1 MKGNTMTVIRSWIIN
16 IDGVDFDAT
25 LWLDESD
32 NTVDIEAVASV
43 QSQHLYYPGSSLV
56 PALVSIYTV
65 PMDQWQSA
73 FANAARNAIATA

>member
-1 MKGNTMTVIRSWIIN
+1 MTIQQTIT
-16 IDGVDFDAT
+16 IDGVDFAAT
-25 LWLDESD
+25 MWVDTAD

-43 QSQHLYYPGSSLV
+43 QSQFLYYPGSTLV

-73 FANAARNAIATA
+73 FANAARNAIAAV